1 MYHVTPKRIAAPLN
15 IFGLVPYLKVLTILT
30 GLLVVWAGLCAI

>member
-1 MYHVTPKRIAAPLN
+1 MACRIAKAGVAPHLTTLT
-15 IFGLVPYLKVLTILT
+15 LVA

>member
-1 MYHVTPKRIAAPLN
+1 MVSNRSTDRNGEARIAPQLTA
-15 IFGLVPYLKVLTILT
+15 LVIAG